1 MFLNVKFNNNDDV
14 ATRWLSIMIYVCT
27 YKCVLYDD
35 FYFVMMRCHKDT
47 VMLRS
52 TTGSYGRPVI
62 EVAYGE
68 IIIHSTETV
77 VVGV

>member
-1 MFLNVKFNNNDDV
+1 
-14 ATRWLSIMIYVCT
+14 MI
-27 YKCVLYDD
+27 
-35 FYFVMMRCHKDT
+35 FMRCHKDT

-68 IIIHSTETV
+68 IILSLHRGCMGDGSSGR
-77 VVGV
+77 VVGVSA